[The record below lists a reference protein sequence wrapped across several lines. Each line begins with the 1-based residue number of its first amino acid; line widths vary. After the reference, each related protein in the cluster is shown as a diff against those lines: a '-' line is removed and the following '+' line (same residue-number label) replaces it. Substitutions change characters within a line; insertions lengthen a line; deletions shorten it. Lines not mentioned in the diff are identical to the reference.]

1 MGAQA
6 FVEPI
11 YGVKVHEAAG
21 DGVGEGDA
29 FG

>member
-6 FVEPI
+6 FVEPV
-11 YGVKVHEAAG
+11 YGVKVHEGAG